1 MCSASFL
8 RMLFMQTKVWVH
20 TNNAVKRTYL
30 DTLPTHRK
38 KYHMLVRL
46 VIEKSDIY
54 VSLQLRSQASFRVLN
69 NLVSPEWWRVKV
81 CFTYLVDWTSQTY
94 REEYVIKVG
103 NSKKAPWGQQSKQR
117 LATLFLGVATF
128 LAPQR
133 AVPSNMSTS
142 WWLNSNS
149 L

>member
-81 CFTYLVDWTSQTY
+81 CFTYLVVWTSQTY
-94 REEYVIKVG
+94 REEYFIKVG
-103 NSKKAPWGQQSKQR
+103 NSKRHHGGSSKSIMLQHKWK
-117 LATLFLGVATF
+117 LQGDWFWCCLQLTIYVNGLSDLG
-128 LAPQR
+128 
-133 AVPSNMSTS
+133 
-142 WWLNSNS
+142 
-149 L
+149 